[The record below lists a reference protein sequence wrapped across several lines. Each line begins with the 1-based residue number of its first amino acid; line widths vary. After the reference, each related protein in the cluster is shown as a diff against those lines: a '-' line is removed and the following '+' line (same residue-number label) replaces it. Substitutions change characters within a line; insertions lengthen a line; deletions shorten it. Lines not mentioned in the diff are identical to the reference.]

1 MPAQYRP
8 SQRRLLS
15 NVCLS
20 AATAM
25 WLSLTTIGVQAQTG
39 TLPPSSPSL
48 EAIELTEQAASAR
61 NTSRTRES
69 SVALSSGYQY
79 RSDVG
84 YATDSLLDMQRN
96 ALGERAR
103 NIDAEQARRSYERY
117 LKSFE
122 TEIPEQFDTGLGV
135 KKR

>member
-1 MPAQYRP
+1 MHAQYR
-8 SQRRLLS
+8 SFQHRRLTT
-15 NVCLS
+15 VCLS
-20 AATAM
+20 VSTAM
-25 WLSLTTIGVQAQTG
+25 WLSLITIGVQAQTG
-39 TLPPSSPSL
+39 TLPRSSPSL
-48 EAIELTEQAASAR
+48 ESVELTEQAASAR

-122 TEIPEQFDTGLGV
+122 TEIPEQFDTGLGA